1 MKTIALFA
9 CLGFLVACGE
19 KESTTPDKTPAATDV
34 EKMAGDKT
42 PPADMPTG
50 GAEMRTITVQIDGMT

>member
-19 KESTTPDKTPAATDV
+19 KESTTPDETPDKTDV
-34 EKMAGDKT
+34 EKMADKT
-42 PPADMPTG
+42 PPAKTPAG
-50 GAEMRTITVQIDGMT
+50 GAEMRTITVAIDGMT

>member
-42 PPADMPTG
+42 PRPTCRR
-50 GAEMRTITVQIDGMT
+50 AAPRCARSPSRLTA